1 MGNRPSAGVTCEVA
15 KRKAWYNRSRTRKQV
30 TQTRS
35 ASRNREA
42 DRREDS
48 VIQYQAKLHKK
59 GSGYWLE
66 FPDLPG
72 CFTQGDSREEVLEH
86 AREALSLWLEDARDP
101 DWDIPVPKARRGR
114 QYVWIEPYE
123 DVSIP
128 LMIRQ
133 ARQRKG
139 LSQRDLAKKL
149 GMSVQ
154 QFQKLEYPGKSNP
167 TVRTLAAV
175 SEALDEQLRIELVA

>member
-1 MGNRPSAGVTCEVA
+1 V
-15 KRKAWYNRSRTRKQV
+15 
-30 TQTRS
+30 
-35 ASRNREA
+35 
-42 DRREDS
+42 
-48 VIQYQAKLHKK
+48 
-59 GSGYWLE
+59 E

-72 CFTQGDSREEVLEH
+72 CFTQGDSREEMLE
-86 AREALSLWLEDARDP
+86 EARDP
-101 DWDIPVPKARRGR
+101 QWEILLPKARRGR
-114 QYVWIEPYE
+114 QYIWVAPYE

-139 LSQRDLAKKL
+139 LSQRELARRL
-149 GMSVQ
+149 TMSVQ
-154 QFQKLEYPGKSNP
+154 QLQKLECPGKSNP

>member
-1 MGNRPSAGVTCEVA
+1 M
-15 KRKAWYNRSRTRKQV
+15 
-30 TQTRS
+30 
-35 ASRNREA
+35 
-42 DRREDS
+42 
-48 VIQYQAKLHKK
+48 IQYQAKLHKEA
-59 GSGYWLE
+59 SGYWLE

-72 CFTQGDSREEVLEH
+72 CFTQGESRAEALEN
-86 AREALSLWLEDARDP
+86 AREALSLWLEEARDP
-101 DWDIPVPKARRGR
+101 HWDIPVPKARRGG
-114 QYVWIEPYE
+114 QYVWVAPYE

-139 LSQRDLAKKL
+139 LSQRELAKKL

-154 QFQKLEYPGKSNP
+154 QLQKLECPGKSNP

-175 SEALDEQLRIELVA
+175 SAALADQLRIELVA

>member
-1 MGNRPSAGVTCEVA
+1 M
-15 KRKAWYNRSRTRKQV
+15 
-30 TQTRS
+30 
-35 ASRNREA
+35 
-42 DRREDS
+42 
-48 VIQYQAKLHKK
+48 IQFQALLHEES
-59 GSGYWLE
+59 SGYWVE

-72 CFTQGDSREEVLEH
+72 CLSQGDSREEALEN

-101 DWDIPVPKARRGR
+101 QWEIPVPKARRGR
-114 QYVWIEPYE
+114 KYVWVAPYE

-139 LSQRDLAKKL
+139 LSQRVLAKKL
-149 GMSVQ
+149 GMTVQ
-154 QFQKLEYPGKSNP
+154 QLQKLECPGKSNP

-175 SEALDEQLRIELVA
+175 SQALDEHLRIELVA

>member
-1 MGNRPSAGVTCEVA
+1 MGNRQSAWLPCQDA
-15 KRKAWYNRSRTRKQV
+15 KRNATNYSPSTRQQI
-30 TQTRS
+30 TQDRS
-35 ASRNREA
+35 ASRYREA

-48 VIQYQAKLHKK
+48 VIQCQAQLHREA
-59 GSGYWLE
+59 SGYWVE

-72 CFTQGDSREEVLEH
+72 CFTQGDSREEMLE
-86 AREALSLWLEDARDP
+86 EARDP
-101 DWDIPVPKARRGR
+101 QWEILLPKARRGR
-114 QYVWIEPYE
+114 QYIWVAPYE

-139 LSQRDLAKKL
+139 LSQRELARRL
-149 GMSVQ
+149 TMSVQ
-154 QFQKLEYPGKSNP
+154 QLQKLECPGKSNP

>member
-1 MGNRPSAGVTCEVA
+1 
-15 KRKAWYNRSRTRKQV
+15 
-30 TQTRS
+30 
-35 ASRNREA
+35 
-42 DRREDS
+42 
-48 VIQYQAKLHKK
+48 VIRYQAKLHKE
-59 GSGYWLE
+59 GSGYWVE

-72 CFTQGDSREEVLEH
+72 CFTQGDSREEALEH
-86 AREALSLWLEDARDP
+86 ARQALSLWLDDARDP
-101 DWDIPVPKARRGR
+101 RWEIPEPKVRRGR
-114 QYVWIEPYE
+114 QYAWVAPYE
-123 DVSIP
+123 GTSIP

-139 LSQRDLAKKL
+139 LSQRELAKKL

-154 QFQKLEYPGKSNP
+154 QLQKLECPGKSNP

>member
-1 MGNRPSAGVTCEVA
+1 MPISGKEVVRRLRA
-15 KRKAWYNRSRTRKQV
+15 LGWEVVGQRGWKQI

-35 ASRNREA
+35 ASRDREA
-42 DRREDS
+42 GGREDP
-48 VIQYQAKLHKK
+48 VIQYQAKLHKE

-72 CFTQGDSREEVLEH
+72 CFTQGKSRAEALEN
-86 AREALSLWLEDARDP
+86 AREALSLWLEEARDP
-101 DWDIPVPKARRGR
+101 HWDIPVPKARRGR
-114 QYVWIEPYE
+114 QYVWVAPYE

-139 LSQRDLAKKL
+139 LSQRELAKKL

-154 QFQKLEYPGKSNP
+154 QLQKLECPGKSNP

-175 SEALDEQLRIELVA
+175 SEALAEQLRIELVA

>member
-1 MGNRPSAGVTCEVA
+1 MIR
-15 KRKAWYNRSRTRKQV
+15 
-30 TQTRS
+30 
-35 ASRNREA
+35 
-42 DRREDS
+42 
-48 VIQYQAKLHKK
+48 YQAKLHKE
-59 GSGYWLE
+59 GSGYWVE

-72 CFTQGDSREEVLEH
+72 CFTQGDSREEALEH

-101 DWDIPVPKARRGR
+101 QWEIPEPTVRRGS
-114 QYVWIEPYE
+114 QYAWVAPYE
-123 DVSIP
+123 DTSIP

-139 LSQRDLAKKL
+139 LSQRELAKKL

-154 QFQKLEYPGKSNP
+154 QLQKLECPGKSNP

>member
-1 MGNRPSAGVTCEVA
+1 M
-15 KRKAWYNRSRTRKQV
+15 
-30 TQTRS
+30 
-35 ASRNREA
+35 
-42 DRREDS
+42 
-48 VIQYQAKLHKK
+48 IQYQAKLHQED
-59 GSGYWLE
+59 GGYWVE

-72 CFTQGDSREEVLEH
+72 CLTQGDSREEALER
-86 AREALSLWLEDARDP
+86 AREALSLWLEEARDP
-101 DWDIPVPKARRGR
+101 DWEIPVPKSRRGKR
-114 QYVWIEPYE
+114 YVWVAPYE

-128 LMIRQ
+128 LLIRH

-139 LSQRDLAKKL
+139 FSQRELAKKL

-154 QFQKLEYPGKSNP
+154 QLQKLECPGKSNP

>member
-1 MGNRPSAGVTCEVA
+1 M
-15 KRKAWYNRSRTRKQV
+15 
-30 TQTRS
+30 
-35 ASRNREA
+35 
-42 DRREDS
+42 
-48 VIQYQAKLHKK
+48 
-59 GSGYWLE
+59 E

-72 CFTQGDSREEVLEH
+72 CFTEGNSREEALEN
-86 AREALSLWLEDARDP
+86 AREALSLWLEEARDP
-101 DWDIPVPKARRGR
+101 LWELPAPKARRAKR
-114 QYVWIEPYE
+114 YVWVTAYE

-139 LSQRDLAKKL
+139 LSQRELAKKL
-149 GMSVQ
+149 DMTVQ
-154 QFQKLEYPGKSNP
+154 QLQKLECPGKSNP

>member
-1 MGNRPSAGVTCEVA
+1 MIR
-15 KRKAWYNRSRTRKQV
+15 
-30 TQTRS
+30 
-35 ASRNREA
+35 
-42 DRREDS
+42 
-48 VIQYQAKLHKK
+48 YQAKLHMED
-59 GSGYWLE
+59 GAYWVE

-72 CFTQGDSREEVLEH
+72 CFTAGDSREEVLEH
-86 AREALSLWLEDARDP
+86 AREALSLWLEEARDP
-101 DWDIPVPKARRGR
+101 QWEIPVPKARRGK
-114 QYVWIEPYE
+114 QYAWVTPYE

-139 LSQRDLAKKL
+139 LSQRELAKRL

-154 QFQKLEYPGKSNP
+154 QLQKLECPGKSNP
-167 TVRTLAAV
+167 TVRTLAAM

>member
-1 MGNRPSAGVTCEVA
+1 MIR
-15 KRKAWYNRSRTRKQV
+15 
-30 TQTRS
+30 
-35 ASRNREA
+35 
-42 DRREDS
+42 
-48 VIQYQAKLHKK
+48 YQAKLHKE
-59 GSGYWLE
+59 GSGYWVE

-72 CFTQGDSREEVLEH
+72 CFTQGDSREEALEH

-101 DWDIPVPKARRGR
+101 RWEIPEPKFRRGR
-114 QYVWIEPYE
+114 QYAWVAPYE
-123 DVSIP
+123 DTSIP

-139 LSQRDLAKKL
+139 LSQRELAKKL

-154 QFQKLEYPGKSNP
+154 QLQKLECPGKSNP

-175 SEALDEQLRIELVA
+175 SGALDEQLRIELVA